1 MARGRAALVVISAVI
16 AIAGAS
22 PVQAQKAV
30 DPAALKTFD
39 FKLGEEAYRIRL
51 PARASLMR
59 GSGGDRFHVS
69 LSTRAMRQMEL
80 RLAPD
85 APGKSYRR
93 SQRLANGAVLTF
105 EVVPAAEGQSGSGGP
120 EESLEGR
127 LQIGA
132 RTLAVSCHDQA
143 EWPSSP
149 DSTWCIDYLQ
159 NLVVGAGG

>member
-1 MARGRAALVVISAVI
+1 MIRGRASLIAIAAAI
-16 AIAGAS
+16 AIAGGS
-22 PVQAQKAV
+22 PVRAQKAV

-39 FKLGEEAYRIRL
+39 FKLGEEAYRIKL
-51 PARASLMR
+51 PPHASLMR

-85 APGKSYRR
+85 APGNSYRR
-93 SQRLANGAVLTF
+93 SQRLANGVVVTF
-105 EVVPAAEGQSGSGGP
+105 EVIPAPEGQTGTGGP

-132 RTLAVSCHDQA
+132 RTLAVRCSDQA
-143 EWPSSP
+143 EWPGSP
-149 DSTWCIDYLQ
+149 DPTWCIDYLQ
-159 NLVVGAGG
+159 HLAVVAGG